1 MRAGIRLVV
10 PRHRIGIAV
19 VAIDEQGRV
28 LMLHHVFHPH
38 VPWGLPGGWLDRGE
52 SPQACAQR
60 ELWEETGLS
69 GKIGPVIHV
78 KREAELGNITMAF
91 RVSVEPGPMTLGPEI
106 LDAGWFAPDELPSP
120 LLPFTHDAIHAAQAE
135 VVV

>member
-1 MRAGIRLVV
+1 MGAGIRLIV

-38 VPWGLPGGWLDRGE
+38 VPWGLPGGWLGRGE
-52 SPQACAQR
+52 TPQACARR
-60 ELWEETGLS
+60 ELWEETGLR
-69 GKIGPVIHV
+69 GEIGRVVHIG
-78 KREAELGNITMAF
+78 REPELGNVTMAF
-91 RVSVEPGPMTLGPEI
+91 CAQVNPGPMTLGAEI
-106 LDAGWFAPDELPSP
+106 LGADWFAPDELPDL
-120 LLPFTHDAIHAAQAE
+120 LLPFTYDAIRAAQTE